1 MVEVSTVRR
10 LLVLAERDQGV
21 LLRVLERFS
30 NLNIIPDR
38 VNAVCGP
45 SDQIV
50 IEIAVID
57 IPAATCTLIVAK
69 IAQLPAV
76 LDARLDG
83 VERTCQLSSLKH
95 NIAQIARIATRT
107 SAR

>member
-10 LLVLAERDQGV
+10 LRVLAERDPCV

-38 VNAVCGP
+38 FNAVCGP

-50 IEIAVID
+50 IEIDVTD
-57 IPAATCTLIVAK
+57 CDGATCALIGAK

-76 LDARLDG
+76 LDARLDN
-83 VERTCQLSSLKH
+83 VERT
-95 NIAQIARIATRT
+95 R
-107 SAR
+107 